1 MPSVLVVQHAEIES
15 TAALEPILR
24 EQGCELA
31 VVRPDLGDPVPA
43 DLSEHSG
50 LIVMGGM
57 MSATSDDG
65 FRSRLAEIA
74 LLRAALD
81 TAAPV
86 IGICLGAQ
94 LLAAAAG
101 GAVYAGPEP
110 EIGWK
115 PVTFTDA
122 AATDPLF
129 AGLAGPLTVL
139 HWHGDTFDVPADA
152 IHLASSAQYPSQ
164 AFRMGETAWGL
175 QFHVE
180 VDEVQVERFIEESGG
195 EVPGAPGG
203 ADAIRRDA
211 RAAAPQLVAVQQQ
224 IATRFAR
231 LALECVPSR

>member
-15 TAALEPILR
+15 VAALEPVLR

-31 VVRPDLGDPVPA
+31 VVRPDLGDAVPA
-43 DLSEHSG
+43 DLTDHTG

-57 MSATSDDG
+57 MSATTDDG
-65 FRSRLAEIA
+65 FASRLAEIA
-74 LLRAALD
+74 LLRDALD

-101 GAVYAGPEP
+101 GAVYAGREP

-122 AATDPLF
+122 AATDPL
-129 AGLAGPLTVL
+129 LAGVASPLTVL
-139 HWHGDTFDVPADA
+139 HWHGDTFDLPPGAT
-152 IHLASSAQYPSQ
+152 HLASSAQYPNQ
-164 AFRMGETAWGL
+164 AFRVGERAWGL

-180 VDEVQVERFIEESGG
+180 VDEAQVECFIAESGG

-211 RAAAPQLVAVQQQ
+211 RAAAPRLVGVQQQ
-224 IATRFAR
+224 IATQFAR
-231 LALECVPSR
+231 LAQERVPSR

>member
-15 TAALEPILR
+15 AAALEPILR
-24 EQGCELA
+24 DQGCKL
-31 VVRPDLGDPVPA
+31 VVLRPDLGDPVPA
-43 DLSEHSG
+43 DLSGHAG

-65 FRSRLAEIA
+65 FPSRLAEIA

-81 TAAPV
+81 ADAPV

-101 GAVYAGPEP
+101 GAVFAGPEP

-115 PVTFTDA
+115 PVTFTDS
-122 AATDPLF
+122 AATDPLLGGV
-129 AGLAGPLTVL
+129 ASPLTVL
-139 HWHGDTFDVPADA
+139 HWHGDTFDVPAGA
-152 IHLASSAQYPSQ
+152 THLASSAMYPSQ
-164 AFRMGETAWGL
+164 AFRAGEAAWGL

-180 VDEVQVERFIEESGG
+180 VDEVQVERFIAESGG
-195 EVPGAPGG
+195 AVPGAPGG

-211 RAAAPQLVAVQQQ
+211 RASAPRLVEVQQQ
-224 IATRFAR
+224 IATRFAHLMR
-231 LALECVPSR
+231 ERVSA